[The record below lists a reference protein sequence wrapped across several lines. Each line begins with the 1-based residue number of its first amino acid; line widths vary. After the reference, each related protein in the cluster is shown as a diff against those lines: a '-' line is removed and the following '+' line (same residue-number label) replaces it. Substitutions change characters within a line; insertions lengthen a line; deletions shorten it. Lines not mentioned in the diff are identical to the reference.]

1 LQQKLTELQSLGV
14 AAAALAVAAA
24 DVTEDV
30 GCLDET
36 GLATLKGFRKLLRK
50 EKANLLQQRLSVRE
64 MASQFERE
72 QAAAHAAAATLAH
85 VQVTHMS
92 NFFFTHEFCSQESPT
107 ASSIARVGDCGARC
121 KLIVD

>member
-1 LQQKLTELQSLGV
+1 MQSMGV
-14 AAAALAVAAA
+14 AAAAAALAVAAA

-50 EKANLLQQRLSVRE
+50 EKADLLQQRLSVRE

-92 NFFFTHEFCSQESPT
+92 NFFFTHEFCSRESAT
-107 ASSIARVGDCGARC
+107 ASSIAGVVDCGARC
-121 KLIVD
+121 KLTVD